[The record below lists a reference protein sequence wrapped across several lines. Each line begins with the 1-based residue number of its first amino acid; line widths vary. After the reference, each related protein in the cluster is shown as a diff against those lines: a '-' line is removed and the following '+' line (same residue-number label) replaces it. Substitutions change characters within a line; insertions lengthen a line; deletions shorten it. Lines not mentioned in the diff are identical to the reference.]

1 MQIDWMV
8 VVLGLF
14 AALIGLSLWRAH
26 HAADFNF
33 NVFDLLMENGRV
45 SKIAVAF
52 MMVLGVTTWV
62 IINLTVK
69 DKMTEGYLMTYGTMW
84 VTPLVAKVVFGR
96 AEPTPPGETK

>member
-26 HAADFNF
+26 RNADYT
-33 NVFDLLMENGRV
+33 FDLMDLIMENGRV

-52 MMVLGVTTWV
+52 MMVLGVSTWV
-62 IINLTVK
+62 VINQEINAKL
-69 DKMTEGYLMTYGTMW
+69 TEGTFGLWLTAW
-84 VTPLVAKVVFGR
+84 VTPLVAKVVFNKTE
-96 AEPTPPGETK
+96 APTPETPK